1 MKLTIHSFADG
12 SPIPQDYA
20 MGKPAEPATFAA
32 NRSPHLS
39 WADFPEN
46 TASFAV
52 ICVDPDAP
60 SVGTDVNQPDRTVPY
75 DLPRAD
81 FYHWVLVDIPTSR
94 SQLEAGLDSEG
105 VVTGG
110 KEPIKLA
117 YGQRGL
123 NDYTGWFAG
132 DDSMEGEYAGYDGPF
147 PPWND
152 ERVHRYVFTLY
163 ALDVQSLG
171 LEGSFTGPQA
181 LDAMAGHILAQSS
194 WTGTYHIYPGA
205 K

>member
-12 SPIPQDYA
+12 SPIPGKFA
-20 MGKPAEPATFAA
+20 MGKPAEPATFAP
-32 NRSPHLS
+32 NRSPHLTWS
-39 WADFPEN
+39 GYPEN

-60 SVGTDVNQPDRTVPY
+60 SVGTDVNQADRTVPY

-81 FYHWVLVDIPTSR
+81 FYHWVLVDIPKHR
-94 SQLEAGLDSEG
+94 SQLEAGLDSDG

-110 KEPIKLA
+110 KEPVRLE

-132 DDSMEGEYAGYDGPF
+132 DDSMEGQYAGYDGPF

-152 ERVHRYVFTLY
+152 ERVHRYVFTVY
-163 ALDVQSLG
+163 ALDVESLG
-171 LEGSFTGPQA
+171 LKGPFTAQDA
-181 LDAMAGHILAQSS
+181 LTAMEGHILAQDS
-194 WTGTYHIYPGA
+194 WTGTYHIYPDA